1 MQEFNA
7 ISFLD
12 NAKAEGKILNAGFS
26 FHGSFPIFKEII
38 DAYDWAMCQIQYNF
52 LDEQLQAGTEG
63 LQYAASQN
71 LAIMAM
77 EPLRGGALAGKLPK
91 EVDQIYRKTPTQRT
105 AAEWALRWVW
115 NHPEVT
121 VVLSGM
127 NAESQITENLKTAET
142 ALPNSLNPDE
152 LATINQVAAAYKRL
166 MKLPCTGCS
175 YCQPCPQG
183 VNIPASFNLYN

>member
-1 MQEFNA
+1 
-7 ISFLD
+7 
-12 NAKAEGKILNAGFS
+12 
-26 FHGSFPIFKEII
+26 
-38 DAYDWAMCQIQYNF
+38 
-52 LDEQLQAGTEG
+52 
-63 LQYAASQN
+63 
-71 LAIMAM
+71 MAM

-127 NAESQITENLKTAET
+127 NAESQITENPKTAET
-142 ALPNSLNPDE
+142 ALPNSLNPNE
-152 LATINQVAAAYKRL
+152 LATINQIAAAYKRL

-183 VNIPASFNLYN
+183 VNIPQVLIYIIDIICLTKE